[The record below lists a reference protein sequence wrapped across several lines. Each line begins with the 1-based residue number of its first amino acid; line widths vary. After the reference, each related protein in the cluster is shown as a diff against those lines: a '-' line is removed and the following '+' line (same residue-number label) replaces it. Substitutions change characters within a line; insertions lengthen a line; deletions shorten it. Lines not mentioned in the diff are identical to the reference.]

1 MRLFGGNI
9 MRGMRLSALVWLA
22 VFIAAYLGTTPV
34 YAGEHP
40 WDNDNGHS
48 GSTGNGPSNPGTGD
62 TDVSTVMSTV
72 GGTGNRVVQ
81 TTTTSSV
88 PTTWMLMFRA
98 SEWVIVNWTGA
109 KGSVAPAATKAVEQV
124 RLVK

>member
-1 MRLFGGNI
+1 

-22 VFIAAYLGTTPV
+22 VLIAAYLCTSPV

-48 GSTGNGPSNPGTGD
+48 GSNNTGPANPGTG
-62 TDVSTVMSTV
+62 SS
-72 GGTGNRVVQ
+72 GGSFGTTATSSGDSRRGVQ
-81 TTTTSSV
+81 TTATCTV
-88 PTTWMLMFRA
+88 PVTWTLMYRA
-98 SEWVIVNWTGA
+98 TEWVIVNWTGV
-109 KGSVAPAATKAVEQV
+109 KGSVVTNGAKVATAS

>member
-1 MRLFGGNI
+1 MA
-9 MRGMRLSALVWLA
+9 ALVWLA

-40 WDNDNGHS
+40 WDNDNGHP
-48 GSTGNGPSNPGTGD
+48 GSTGGGSYDPG
-62 TDVSTVMSTV
+62 DVDHPGVSVTSTLSSSAGRT
-72 GGTGNRVVQ
+72 VQ

-88 PTTWMLMFRA
+88 PTSWTLMFRA
-98 SEWVIVNWTGA
+98 SEWVFVKWTGA
-109 KGSVAPAATKAVEQV
+109 KGSVAPAVTKSVEQL